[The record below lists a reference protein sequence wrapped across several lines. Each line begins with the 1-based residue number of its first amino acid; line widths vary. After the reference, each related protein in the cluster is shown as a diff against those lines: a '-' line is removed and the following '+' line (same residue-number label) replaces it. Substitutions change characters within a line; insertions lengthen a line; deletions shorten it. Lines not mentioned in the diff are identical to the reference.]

1 MIIQI
6 GEHAVA
12 IGQTGSGKT
21 FFIKNGVLPAYNRII
36 VLDTEEMQFNEFP
49 AVSINKALSLAR
61 SNYSFYV
68 RVIMYGN
75 IEEDAEALDDLCRGL
90 LDYGHDLVLYID
102 EITDFST
109 PTSIPSSLLSLIRKA
124 RKRTIS
130 VIVGT
135 QRPQL
140 LNKSFLV
147 NSVHQFY
154 FYIDEY
160 DANYLHRYAPF
171 LSDNLSEIPYGSYMC
186 IYYHH
191 GEITIIEPVD
201 EYDWS
206 KRIRRK

>member
-1 MIIQI
+1 MKIQM

-21 FFIKNGVLPAYNRII
+21 FFVKNGILPAYNRII
-36 VLDTEEMQFNEFP
+36 VLDTEELQFDEFP
-49 AVSINKALSLAR
+49 AVTVSKAISLAK

-68 RVIMYGN
+68 RIVMHGN
-75 IEEDAEALDDLCRGL
+75 MDDDAEALDELCRGL
-90 LDYGHDLVLYID
+90 LDYGHDLVIYID

-109 PTSIPSSLLSLIRKA
+109 PNSIPSSLLSLIRKA
-124 RKRTIS
+124 RKRSIS
-130 VIVGT
+130 VICGT

-154 FYIDEY
+154 FYVDDY
-160 DANYLHRYAPF
+160 DAAYLHRYAPF
-171 LSDNLSEIPYGSYMC
+171 LSENLSEIPYGSYMC
-186 IYYHH
+186 IYYYH

-201 EYDWS
+201 KYNWN
-206 KRIRRK
+206 KRVGRK